1 MNLLKACKGN
11 LEMAINVH
19 YSKQEIMP
27 ELAKA
32 VNNVAME
39 TSPGDPASAET
50 SSASDV
56 SNENE
61 GINQS
66 ILSLL
71 VKLKTSMA
79 SSCSSSPERLVI
91 KQEFMFSGINMF
103 WSRLVL
109 AC

>member
-11 LEMAINVH
+11 LEMAINLH
-19 YSKQEIMP
+19 YNKVEIMP

-32 VNNVAME
+32 VGDVAME
-39 TSPGDPASAET
+39 TNPRDT
-50 SSASDV
+50 SSSDAP
-56 SNENE
+56 SENE

-71 VKLKTSMA
+71 VKLKTSMT

-91 KQEFMFSGINMF
+91 KQ
-103 WSRLVL
+103 
-109 AC
+109 